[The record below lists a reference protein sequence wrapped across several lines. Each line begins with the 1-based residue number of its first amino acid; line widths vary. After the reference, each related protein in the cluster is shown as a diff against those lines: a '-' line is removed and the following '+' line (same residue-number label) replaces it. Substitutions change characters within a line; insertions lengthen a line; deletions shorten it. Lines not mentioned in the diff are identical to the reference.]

1 MERQVNTWDRK
12 TLDDLYDGVGS
23 LAYDPLL
30 LVKMVLYQYLKG
42 RRSPAKWFEEAKL
55 NEAMQW
61 LGRGYTPA
69 RRTWYDFRDRV
80 GGAVDKLHEQLIKNA
95 IEQNL
100 LDPAVGV
107 QDGTSVAACAS
118 RHQMLNS
125 ETLNRRKELLTNVI
139 KGAHPSSEPLPR
151 WVPPTDT
158 GREDLAERMRLAAKI
173 LDERIAKNAAKQAGK
188 RKNPSKILV
197 SLTDPIAPFGRDK
210 MKVFRPL
217 YTIQYVIE
225 PISRFIMSYRC
236 DAAATDSG
244 TLIPMVEKI
253 QKIVAGRLKT
263 MMADSAYCSI
273 LDLRGCE
280 DRGIELLAPV
290 QANSFTEKK
299 NRRRQTDKFLAT
311 NSVSTPSG
319 IVISVLPVTNCRTWA
334 ANENNV
340 IVTSHFGSLDTAA
353 SRFTVRA
360 VHWRRSAFDLVH
372 RVERSNV
379 SKDRSCW
386 MLSVP
391 G

>member
-1 MERQVNTWDRK
+1 MERQVNTWDRR

-61 LGRGYTPA
+61 LGRGDTPA

-125 ETLNRRKELLTNVI
+125 ETWNRRKELLTNVI

-158 GREDLAERMRLAAKI
+158 GREDLAERMRIAAKI

-197 SLTDPIAPFGRDK
+197 SLTDPIAPFGRDNR
-210 MKVFRPL
+210 KVFRLL
-217 YTIQYVIE
+217 YTIV
-225 PISRFIMSYRC
+225 RFSTFAAVRITALNSSLRC
-236 DAAATDSG
+236 RQTRS
-244 TLIPMVEKI
+244 PK
-253 QKIVAGRLKT
+253 R
-263 MMADSAYCSI
+263 
-273 LDLRGCE
+273 
-280 DRGIELLAPV
+280 
-290 QANSFTEKK
+290 K

-334 ANENNV
+334 TNENNV
-340 IVTSHFGSLDTAA
+340 RVTSHFGSLDTAA